1 MQVLCC
7 LRHGPD
13 PSNATM
19 QDALR
24 IADKAPSSAD
34 ASRQAMSTSPQTDSA
49 LLPNAAPQ
57 EKKRVTR
64 KGTLGRGRR
73 RQGGTPVKPSSF
85 VSHSN
90 SSSSSSSTCLP
101 VTPSQPLSSFTSCV
115 QRCLQPQ
122 NQAPMSYMHYQ
133 NTQRLPVQPT
143 TQRGD
148 QHMQR
153 LNGPH
158 QRMQSNPVPFMH
170 RSTGVTPY
178 AGIPLS
184 MMQQHR
190 RKTAAIPPALL
201 PLAFVEPQL
210 GLMQHMGMRPSAM
223 KQWQQPGRGYQMQ
236 SSTVSAGGMQ
246 GGHMQPCHM
255 QRGHMQHVCM

>member
-73 RQGGTPVKPSSF
+73 RQGGTPIV
-85 VSHSN
+85 
-90 SSSSSSSTCLP
+90 C
-101 VTPSQPLSSFTSCV
+101 
-115 QRCLQPQ
+115 
-122 NQAPMSYMHYQ
+122 
-133 NTQRLPVQPT
+133 
-143 TQRGD
+143 
-148 QHMQR
+148 
-153 LNGPH
+153 
-158 QRMQSNPVPFMH
+158 
-170 RSTGVTPY
+170 
-178 AGIPLS
+178 
-184 MMQQHR
+184 QQ
-190 RKTAAIPPALL
+190 
-201 PLAFVEPQL
+201 
-210 GLMQHMGMRPSAM
+210 
-223 KQWQQPGRGYQMQ
+223 
-236 SSTVSAGGMQ
+236 
-246 GGHMQPCHM
+246 
-255 QRGHMQHVCM
+255 